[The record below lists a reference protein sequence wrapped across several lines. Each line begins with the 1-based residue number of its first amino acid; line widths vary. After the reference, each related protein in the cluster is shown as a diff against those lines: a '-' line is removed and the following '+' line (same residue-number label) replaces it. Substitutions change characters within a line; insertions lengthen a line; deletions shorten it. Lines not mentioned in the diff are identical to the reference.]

1 MEILPLII
9 WNINIYDSAFYYFS
23 TFIFTIE
30 KDTEHSLKR
39 CVSFNQKMRIFFIRD
54 AYLFC
59 RIKLINTNRTESV
72 L

>member
-30 KDTEHSLKR
+30 KDTELSLKR
-39 CVSFNQKMRIFFIRD
+39 YVSFD
-54 AYLFC
+54 
-59 RIKLINTNRTESV
+59 EE
-72 L
+72 

>member
-39 CVSFNQKMRIFFIRD
+39 CVSFNQKMRIF
-54 AYLFC
+54 
-59 RIKLINTNRTESV
+59 
-72 L
+72 